1 MFYINDAGQE
11 VHSELTHDYEAEA
24 DVLYGAGKSWSFIA
38 ETLTERFES
47 ATKGLWDRAED
58 VGAVMQYFKGDRM
71 VAYFDYENFWG
82 TVLAE

>member
-11 VHSELTHDYEAEA
+11 VHSQLTHDYEAEA
-24 DVLYGAGKSWSFIA
+24 DRLYEEGKGWSFIA
-38 ETLTERFES
+38 ETLTERFET
-47 ATKGLWDRAED
+47 ATRALWDRAED
-58 VGAVMQYFKGDRM
+58 VGSVMQYFKEDRM

>member
-24 DVLYGAGKSWSFIA
+24 DALYEQGRDWSFIA
-38 ETLTERFES
+38 ETLTERFET
-47 ATKGLWDRAED
+47 ATRALWDRAED

>member
-11 VHSELTHDYEAEA
+11 VHSELTHDWEALAEA
-24 DVLYGAGKSWSFIA
+24 MDEQGRDWSDIA
-38 ETLTERFES
+38 ETLIDRFGAE
-47 ATKGLWDRAED
+47 TKELWDRAED